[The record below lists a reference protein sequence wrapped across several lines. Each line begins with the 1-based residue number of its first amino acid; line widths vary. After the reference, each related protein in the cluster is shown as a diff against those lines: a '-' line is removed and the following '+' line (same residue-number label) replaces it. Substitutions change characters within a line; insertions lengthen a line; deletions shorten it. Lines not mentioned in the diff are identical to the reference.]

1 MLSTVINFWKG
12 GLFLLLAF
20 AWGCGSEDVVDVPE
34 PAPEEPRRA
43 EGSRS
48 PVPVQEPPPVDLT
61 PVEVDDRT
69 AADIMLAFHR
79 PAGDL
84 PVIETNQTR
93 LGGDGLLYT
102 GGVEGPPF
110 TGKVRELF
118 ADGRP
123 SFESTYLNG
132 NLHGRQLRWHE
143 NGYLAVD
150 ALFEEGRIVGVK
162 RRWWPDGRKREEE
175 YWSNGRFRGRR
186 LWDEDGQLMREE
198 LVNF

>member
-1 MLSTVINFWKG
+1 MLSNVNNHCKG

-20 AWGCGSEDVVDVPE
+20 VWGCGTEDVVDVPDPRPVQK
-34 PAPEEPRRA
+34 PASADTFRL
-43 EGSRS
+43 
-48 PVPVQEPPPVDLT
+48 PVQEPPPVDLT

-69 AADIMLAFHR
+69 AADIMMAFHR

-84 PVIETNQTR
+84 PVLETNQTR
-93 LGGDGLLYT
+93 LGGDGLLYI
-102 GGVEGPPF
+102 GEVEGAPY

-150 ALFEEGRIVGVK
+150 ALFEKGRIVGVK

>member
-1 MLSTVINFWKG
+1 M
-12 GLFLLLAF
+12 LLAF
-20 AWGCGSEDVVDVPE
+20 VWGCGTEDVVDVPDPRPVQK
-34 PAPEEPRRA
+34 PASADTFRL
-43 EGSRS
+43 
-48 PVPVQEPPPVDLT
+48 PVQEPPPVDLT

-69 AADIMLAFHR
+69 AADIMMAFHR

-84 PVIETNQTR
+84 PVLETNQTR
-93 LGGDGLLYT
+93 LGGDGLLYI
-102 GGVEGPPF
+102 GEVEGAPY